1 MASGLFGIEH
11 TNRQDNQHWTKNC
24 FNSSFPTS
32 LACYMMERNIPA
44 IYARLDIVAG
54 ELKVVCDEI
63 PINELFRCGT
73 LRAQEL
79 EFDFEAKFNRPAH
92 KCHRIKARERMGQR
106 NRCKDCNN
114 VLLCFW
120 NLGRSQRKR
129 PSYSRDI

>member
-79 EFDFEAKFNRPAH
+79 EFDFEAKFVPYQQFAFVPVDA
-92 KCHRIKARERMGQR
+92 I
-106 NRCKDCNN
+106 D
-114 VLLCFW
+114 LLV
-120 NLGRSQRKR
+120 
-129 PSYSRDI
+129 